1 VTMQNA
7 QRSEEEPRNPTRAVT
22 MQNAQRSEE
31 EPRNPTAPGS

>member
-1 VTMQNA
+1 MQNA
-7 QRSEEEPRNPTRAVT
+7 RRSEEEAGNQTRAVT